1 MSGEGFP
8 VSLQTGEWFGEI
20 KPGSFATL
28 RMTVNSKPSRAK
40 QACAELRL
48 RLHGMGLA
56 FAADYTG

>member
-28 RMTVNSKPSRAK
+28 RMTVNSKPSRQSTKTASPGDTF
-40 QACAELRL
+40 CARL
-48 RLHGMGLA
+48 A
-56 FAADYTG
+56 E